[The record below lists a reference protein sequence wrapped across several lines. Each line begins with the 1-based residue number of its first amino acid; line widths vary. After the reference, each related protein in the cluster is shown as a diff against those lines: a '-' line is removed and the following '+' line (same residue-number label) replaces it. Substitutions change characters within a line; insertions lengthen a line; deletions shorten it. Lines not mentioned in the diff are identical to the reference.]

1 MTAWGVAPALPAG
14 LSLDPMTGQITGT
27 PQVLQTLRWYTIW
40 ANNSGGSDTVTLAS
54 RSSTYL
60 PRSPTVRRRSKPRW
74 DTVAPVTAI
83 SIGGDV
89 VTWSVQPPLPAGMVL
104 DEATGTITGTPNMLH
119 EARTHVISATN
130 SGGTVTVLM
139 TVEVVDVPPSVSV
152 PSSINLTVNHPVP
165 ELAINL
171 TGGASTTYSIQP
183 ALPLGLYL
191 HPSNGTIAGTPLRP
205 MSPTRFVLTA
215 TNSGGTAEGEF
226 ILAVRAEPGCTDLM
240 ATNFDPLGQDDGTC
254 IGVDSDGDG
263 TLDEDEVNGC
273 TTPGAHN
280 YDVNATESDGS
291 CVGEP
296 ATAPQVTKLVQGQAR
311 TRSCQRSSGSMS
323 GTSTDGRSNPHC
335 RRAWCSMNSKASM
348 GTASSPWDL
357 GPSRAHPERR

>member
-1 MTAWGVAPALPAG
+1 M
-14 LSLDPMTGQITGT
+14 
-27 PQVLQTLRWYTIW
+27 
-40 ANNSGGSDTVTLAS
+40 
-54 RSSTYL
+54 
-60 PRSPTVRRRSKPRW
+60 
-74 DTVAPVTAI
+74 
-83 SIGGDV
+83 
-89 VTWSVQPPLPAGMVL
+89 
-104 DEATGTITGTPNMLH
+104 
-119 EARTHVISATN
+119 
-130 SGGTVTVLM
+130 TVLM

-226 ILAVRAEPGCTDLM
+226 ILAVRAEPGCTDPM
-240 ATNFDPLGQDDGTC
+240 ATNFDPLAGQDDGTC

-273 TTPGAHN
+273 TTPGAYN

-291 CVGEP
+291 CVGELRIVYP
-296 ATAPQVTKLVQGQAR
+296 AGDYELVQGQAR
-311 TRSCQRSSGSMS
+311 IEILPTVIGIDVRDIDRWTIEPPLPAGMVFDELEGQYGDGVLTLGLGS
-323 GTSTDGRSNPHC
+323 
-335 RRAWCSMNSKASM
+335 
-348 GTASSPWDL
+348 
-357 GPSRAHPERR
+357 SRAHPERR